1 MYSLYKLKPS
11 NMATKK
17 RRNNRAKSFKSLL
30 RKLREAKFPKLSEF
44 AKKIAEITKQ
54 SEKAAIS
61 MISRYETLQ
70 NGGQPSHEFM
80 VAAQQVLNLSDND
93 IKALKRSF
101 ARSSGSKKAA
111 KKKTRSRK
119 NSKKAQQPQPSQKQ
133 KPATVKAALVT
144 PGTVTPEIAE
154 QFAAAVK
161 GANGMSLE
169 LAQKLLEEKVGS

>member
-1 MYSLYKLKPS
+1 
-11 NMATKK
+11 MATRKAKK
-17 RRNNRAKSFKSLL
+17 VKRAKGFKSTLRLL
-30 RKLREAKFPKLSEF
+30 REEKFPKLADF
-44 AKKIAEITKQ
+44 AKEVSKLSNQTE
-54 SEKAAIS
+54 AAAQS
-61 MISRYETLQ
+61 MISKYETLQ
-70 NGGQPSHEFM
+70 NNGQPNEKFLT
-80 VAAQQVLNLSDND
+80 VIKQLLGLSDEQMTS
-93 IKALKRSF
+93 IKRSF
-101 ARSSGSKKAA
+101 GRAAGSKKAA

-119 NSKKAQQPQPSQKQ
+119 NSKKAQQPQPGQKQ